1 MVSDNSVGSMKDFLF
16 RYRAFK
22 PYNIQALAEGKLFFS
37 TPSEFND
44 PFDSVVYVDQQK
56 LYGSIEYA
64 LRANLDS
71 YLDIK
76 HINPKGKALKKVLA
90 LSDKSVFDL
99 PQSSELIQ
107 GFMEHV
113 HNTSNKFKQQINA
126 NSKVV
131 CFSEDYLSPL
141 MWAHYADN
149 HKGFALGYAKSNL
162 LTAPIYNEIG
172 EKIGNK
178 MILDRVNYAKTTPDS
193 GQLFYDIFPEIMK
206 EKAIHD
212 TSKFYKQVLY
222 NKTSEWCYEK
232 EWRLCSVQDTL
243 ETNNPARYMLVEPCM
258 MFLGAKMPSQ
268 NRETMVK
275 IAREKEMPVFEVWA
289 NDKEAEFKLN
299 FCLIYPKQYD

>member
-1 MVSDNSVGSMKDFLF
+1 M
-16 RYRAFK
+16 
-22 PYNIQALAEGKLFFS
+22 
-37 TPSEFND
+37 
-44 PFDSVVYVDQQK
+44 VYVDQQK

-107 GFMEHV
+107 GFMGHV

-126 NSKVV
+126 NTKVV